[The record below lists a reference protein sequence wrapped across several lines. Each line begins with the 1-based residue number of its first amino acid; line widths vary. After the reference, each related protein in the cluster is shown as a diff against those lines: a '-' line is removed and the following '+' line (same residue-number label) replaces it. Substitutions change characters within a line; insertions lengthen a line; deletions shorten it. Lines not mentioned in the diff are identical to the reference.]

1 MQKFELSAKLRK
13 EEETPQAIREQ
24 NLIPAVVYGQET
36 ENKNLALDRPKFEKV
51 LNEAG
56 KSSLVLLK
64 IDDQDPVET
73 LIQDVQYDPVK
84 NSILHAD
91 FKQIKQGEK
100 LRVEVELKFVGE
112 SKAVKELAGILVKNM
127 DHIEVECLPKDLI
140 SQIEVDISS
149 LNTFED
155 AIRIKDLKVGK
166 ETKILGNPEE
176 IIATVS
182 EVEEEK
188 EYEAKPVEAVGEV
201 EVVGKEKEGEEGEE
215 KAEKKP
221 EAESKE

>member
-13 EEETPQAIREQ
+13 EKETPESIREQ
-24 NLIPAVVYGQET
+24 NLIPAVIYGQET
-36 ENKNLALDRPKFEKV
+36 ENKNLVIDCPKFEKV

-56 KSSLVLLK
+56 GSSLVLLK
-64 IDDQDPVET
+64 IDDQEPVET

-91 FKQIKQGEK
+91 FKQIKEGEK

-112 SKAVKELAGILVKNM
+112 SKAVKELGGILVKNI
-127 DHIEVECLPKDLI
+127 DSIEIECLPKDLV

-155 AIRIKDLKVGK
+155 VIRIKDLKVGE
-166 ETKILGNPEE
+166 ETKILDNLEE
-176 IIATVS
+176 IIATIT

-215 KAEKKP
+215 QPEEKPK
-221 EAESKE
+221 AESKE